1 MKYHLETDIVHGVH
15 QSDPHTGALSMPI
28 YQTSTF
34 IFKDAEQGARRF
46 KGEESGY
53 IYSRLGNPNNEV
65 LGKKMAVLENCE
77 AGVAVASGMAA
88 VANVIFA
95 TAQGGDHII
104 VDDTVYGGT
113 HYLVEDEIRRVGIQ
127 VTRVNAADFHNVADA
142 MQSNTKLILIETPA
156 NPTLKVIDIAEVVDV
171 AHQRNVQVAVDN
183 TFLSPFY
190 QQPKDFGADIVLH
203 SATKFIG
210 GHGDVVAGIVLGTKD
225 FIQKAFKISTRYGWN
240 LDPFA
245 AWLLLRGLKTL
256 ALRVQRSAENAQK
269 IAEWLESHPA
279 VERVFYPFLES
290 HPQFELAK
298 KQQKGGGAVIAFE
311 LKGGY
316 KAGKS
321 LMDTVKLCTLAVSLG
336 DCDTLIQHPASMT
349 HAGMSEE
356 ALKEAHI
363 SPGLVRISIGIEHLD
378 DLIQDLDQALKRF

>member
-34 IFKDAEQGARRF
+34 VFKDAEQGARRF

-53 IYSRLGNPNNEV
+53 IYSRLGNPNNEI
-65 LGKKMAVLENCE
+65 LGKKIAVLENFE
-77 AGVAVASGMAA
+77 AGMATASGMAA

-113 HYLVEDEIRRVGIQ
+113 HYLVEDEIRRIGIQ
-127 VTRVNAADFHNVADA
+127 VSRVNAADSQNVADA
-142 MQSNTKLILIETPA
+142 IQKNTKLVLIETPA
-156 NPTLKVIDIAEVVDV
+156 NPTLKIIDIAKVVDI
-171 AHQRNVQVAVDN
+171 AHQRKVLVAVDN
-183 TFLSPFY
+183 TFLSPYY
-190 QQPKDFGADIVLH
+190 QRPKDFGADIVLH
-203 SATKFIG
+203 SATKFIS
-210 GHGDVVAGIVLGTKD
+210 GHGDVVAGIVVGSED
-225 FIQKAFKISTRYGWN
+225 FIVKAFKISTHYGWN

-245 AWLLLRGLKTL
+245 AWLLLRGIKTM
-256 ALRVQRSAENAQK
+256 ALRVQRSTENAHK
-269 IAEWLESHPA
+269 IAEWLESHSA
-279 VERVFYPFLES
+279 VDRVFYPFLTS
-290 HPQFELAK
+290 HPQYELARR
-298 KQQKGGGAVIAFE
+298 QQKGGGAVIAFE

-316 KAGKS
+316 KAGKF

-356 ALKEAHI
+356 ALKEAYI
-363 SPGLVRISIGIEHLD
+363 SPGLVRISIGIEHVD
-378 DLIQDLDQALKRF
+378 DLIQDLDQTLKKI